1 MALNIKLNT
10 AKLAPRLC
18 VYGRPGT
25 GKSYL
30 AASFPNPLF
39 LLTEEPGN
47 EGPLHDIKVT
57 PVAKNFTEFN
67 SNIDELISLFAE
79 SVKNKEE
86 LPFQTIVVDTISR
99 LDHLIINHIMNKEP
113 ARRDGSRVESFNQ
126 CVGGYNGP
134 YFAAQALHE
143 EIKTKLDRLQKIG
156 VTVIYLAHA
165 GVANRKP
172 PDSPDYQVIS
182 LDMNHDFSRNL
193 YINQVEAALY
203 IKQEMTIIDK
213 EPDNKRN
220 KKKMV
225 LGGANRVIV
234 TSDNA
239 AIDCKNRF
247 ERMPAEIPMQATP
260 AETAAMLMS
269 YISFYD
275 TSPEPEAPIAD
286 SSPSSSEDL

>member
-1 MALNIKLNT
+1 M
-10 AKLAPRLC
+10 
-18 VYGRPGT
+18 
-25 GKSYL
+25 
-30 AASFPNPLF
+30 
-39 LLTEEPGN
+39 
-47 EGPLHDIKVT
+47 
-57 PVAKNFTEFN
+57 
-67 SNIDELISLFAE
+67 
-79 SVKNKEE
+79 
-86 LPFQTIVVDTISR
+86 
-99 LDHLIINHIMNKEP
+99 
-113 ARRDGSRVESFNQ
+113 
-126 CVGGYNGP
+126 
-134 YFAAQALHE
+134 
-143 EIKTKLDRLQKIG
+143 
-156 VTVIYLAHA
+156 TVIYLAHA

-247 ERMPAEIPMQATP
+247 ERMPAEIQMQATP
-260 AETAAMLMS
+260 AETAALLMS

-275 TSPEPEAPIAD
+275 TSPEPEATIAD